1 MYGRVERD
9 MRGRLA
15 PGQDLVVAGTIGLRG
30 AALLARTLDAR
41 LRERFSPEF
50 VERAQALDQGMISG
64 APDGFEKFG
73 ATECEE
79 VSEGGVMAAL
89 WNLTGAYRVGM
100 EIELK
105 NIPILQE
112 TVEVCELA
120 DVNPYRL
127 MSGGCYLLAAD
138 SGWALARSLQAA
150 GIPAAVIGRIT
161 KDKKRLICNGDV
173 LTYLDRPQMDELDRI
188 KEQMGGNCDERENFG
203 CHREEQQD

>member
-1 MYGRVERD
+1 MCIRD
-9 MRGRLA
+9 R
-15 PGQDLVVAGTIGLRG
+15 
-30 AALLARTLDAR
+30 
-41 LRERFSPEF
+41 
-50 VERAQALDQGMISG
+50 
-64 APDGFEKFG
+64 
-73 ATECEE
+73 
-79 VSEGGVMAAL
+79 
-89 WNLTGAYRVGM
+89 
-100 EIELK
+100 